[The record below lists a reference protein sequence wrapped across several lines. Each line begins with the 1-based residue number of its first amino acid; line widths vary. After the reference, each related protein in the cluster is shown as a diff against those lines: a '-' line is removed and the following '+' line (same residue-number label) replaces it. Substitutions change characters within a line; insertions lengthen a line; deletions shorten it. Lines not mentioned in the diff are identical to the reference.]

1 MIDYEKIK
9 SVNYRQIKIMKHTI
23 GFEGDKVKG
32 RIYRQ
37 FEPVR
42 NYYDA
47 GKSDIPHIQKLVKL
61 GLMKEHRPNYFE
73 VTEDG
78 RKFLSMVLDVEILPE
93 TD

>member
-42 NYYDA
+42 NYYNA
-47 GKSDIPHIQKLVKL
+47 GKSDITCINSLVKM
-61 GLMKEHRPNYFE
+61 GLMTEYRPDCFE
-73 VTEDG
+73 LTEDG
-78 RKFLSMVLDVEILPE
+78 RKFLSMALDVEILPE

>member
-23 GFEGDKVKG
+23 GFKGDKVKG

-42 NYYDA
+42 NYYNA
-47 GKSDIPHIQKLVKL
+47 GKSDIACINSLVKM
-61 GLMKEHRPNYFE
+61 GLMKEYRPDYFE
-73 VTEDG
+73 LTEDG

>member
-23 GFEGDKVKG
+23 GFKGDKVKG

-42 NYYDA
+42 NYYNA
-47 GKSDIPHIQKLVKL
+47 GKSDITCINSLVKM
-61 GLMKEHRPNYFE
+61 GLMTEYRPDCFE
-73 VTEDG
+73 LTEDG

>member
-23 GFEGDKVKG
+23 GFKGDKVKG

-42 NYYDA
+42 NYYNA
-47 GKSDIPHIQKLVKL
+47 GKSDITYINSLVKM
-61 GLMKEHRPNYFE
+61 GLMKEYRPDYFE
-73 VTEDG
+73 LTEDG
-78 RKFLSMVLDVEILPE
+78 RKFLSMVLDVKILPE

>member
-23 GFEGDKVKG
+23 GFESDKVKG

-42 NYYDA
+42 NYYNA
-47 GKSDIPHIQKLVKL
+47 GKSDITCINSLVKM
-61 GLMKEHRPNYFE
+61 GLMKAYRPNYFE

-93 TD
+93 TN

>member
-23 GFEGDKVKG
+23 GFNGDKVKG

-42 NYYDA
+42 NYYNA
-47 GKSDIPHIQKLVKL
+47 GKSDIPCINSLVKM
-61 GLMKEHRPNYFE
+61 GLMTEYRPDYFE
-73 VTEDG
+73 LTEDG

>member
-23 GFEGDKVKG
+23 GFNGNKVKG

-42 NYYDA
+42 NYYNA

-61 GLMKEHRPNYFE
+61 GLMTEYRPDCFE
-73 VTEDG
+73 LTEDG

>member
-47 GKSDIPHIQKLVKL
+47 GKSDMPHIQKLVKL
-61 GLMKEHRPNYFE
+61 GLMTEYRPNCFE

>member
-23 GFEGDKVKG
+23 GFNGDKVKG

-47 GKSDIPHIQKLVKL
+47 GKSDMPHMQKLVKL
-61 GLMKEHRPNYFE
+61 GLMTKYRPNYFE